1 MKILSKSVY
10 SLVNEHTGLFH
21 ANDVEAASID
31 LRIVAIKP
39 KPVSKLQ

>member
-1 MKILSKSVY
+1 MKILSKSAQ

-21 ANDVEAASID
+21 ADCVEIASID

-39 KPVSKLQ
+39 KTVSKLQ